1 MHDDDTDS
9 MAGRYPN
16 RSGPDGDADFRGR
29 YGYGR
34 PAHKPDPAAKYGFA
48 PDPKRTLPPSGEI
61 AVIGPAG
68 DGEADG
74 A

>member
-1 MHDDDTDS
+1 MHDDNTDPANS
-9 MAGRYPN
+9 RPQD
-16 RSGPDGDADFRGR
+16 GPGPHGDADFRGR

-61 AVIGPAG
+61 AVTGPASE
-68 DGEADG
+68 DAIDPT
-74 A
+74 